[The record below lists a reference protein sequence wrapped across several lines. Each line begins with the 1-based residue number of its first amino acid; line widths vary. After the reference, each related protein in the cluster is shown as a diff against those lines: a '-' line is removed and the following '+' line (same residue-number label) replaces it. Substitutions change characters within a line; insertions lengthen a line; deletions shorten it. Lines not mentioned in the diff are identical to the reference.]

1 MVPTSSVNELAR
13 LDAMVLTLAPLALP
27 GVPGQLSRAVLA
39 SHAYVRPKAPVSL
52 DKEVATHHFLSL

>member
-27 GVPGQLSRAVLA
+27 GQISRAVLA